1 MQRFI
6 HMVSPD
12 ELLADGAEGG
22 LAEEDGA
29 ELMVLDLVDLGLLDG
44 PSAPGQGG
52 QPVLR
57 DDPHRRLTRDW
68 RNPFKPSVSYTT
80 IYLLYIYSDINNVY
94 I

>member
-6 HMVSPD
+6 HIASPD

-29 ELMVLDLVDLGLLDG
+29 ELVVLDEVDLGLLDG
-44 PSAPGQGG
+44 PPAPGQGG

-57 DDPHRRLTRDW
+57 DDPPRRLT
-68 RNPFKPSVSYTT
+68 
-80 IYLLYIYSDINNVY
+80 
-94 I
+94 

>member
-6 HMVSPD
+6 HIASPD

-29 ELMVLDLVDLGLLDG
+29 ELVVLDEVDLGLLDG
-44 PSAPGQGG
+44 PPALGQGG

-57 DDPHRRLTRDW
+57 DDPHRRLT
-68 RNPFKPSVSYTT
+68 
-80 IYLLYIYSDINNVY
+80 
-94 I
+94 

>member
-6 HMVSPD
+6 HIASPD

-29 ELMVLDLVDLGLLDG
+29 ELVVLDEVDLGLLDG
-44 PSAPGQGG
+44 PPAPGQVG

-57 DDPHRRLTRDW
+57 DDPHRRLT
-68 RNPFKPSVSYTT
+68 
-80 IYLLYIYSDINNVY
+80 
-94 I
+94 